1 MVKLKK
7 TAPTDLDFP
16 TERQVISHDHDL
28 QNAQK
33 WGGWVTVVEGCWR
46 EWYEIWVSDG

>member
-28 QNAQK
+28 QMLRSEVAGLQ
-33 WGGWVTVVEGCWR
+33 
-46 EWYEIWVSDG
+46 